1 MSEEKVVLELDRY
14 EHRAIVNIINDIRT
28 KMIQEQRND
37 EFITEILNKVINAP
51 SKKKSL
57 FKKEKDRNER

>member
-37 EFITEILNKVINAP
+37 EFITEILHKVINAP